1 MNIGETVVC
10 IDNINQY
17 YLVNNNKMPYDLTI
31 NKHYTIID
39 ESTSTIRIVN
49 DNGDKGTYT
58 KEKFISLKTNRDI
71 ILEKLLK

>member
-10 IDNINQY
+10 IDNINQH

-39 ESTSTIRIVN
+39 ENTSTIRIVN
-49 DNGDKGTYT
+49 DNGDKGTYH

-71 ILEKLLK
+71 ILDKLLK